1 MVEGTNPTTL
11 AALSAQA
18 SPAADARRVS
28 DIELVLLP
36 STVVGGRIAPNRL
49 NRPVLSSGFSGI
61 AYTSLL
67 KTTTSWKTPLTSM
80 MRSTSWFK
88 VSPLVPSPCEPLTR
102 SRAACPSSFVIR
114 FFATSRAK
122 SPSSRERAEES
133 TDGEGSWM
141 VKGTRAWRAVT
152 YLRSSAGLG
161 S

>member
-80 MRSTSWFK
+80 MRSTSWFI
-88 VSPLVPSPCEPLTR
+88 PLRASNPLPSCLSFIFRNPILRHISGQEPVK
-102 SRAACPSSFVIR
+102 P
-114 FFATSRAK
+114 
-122 SPSSRERAEES
+122 RES
-133 TDGEGSWM
+133 
-141 VKGTRAWRAVT
+141 
-152 YLRSSAGLG
+152 
-161 S
+161 